1 MRKYLAL
8 CIMIFVGLG
17 MCQAQ
22 KSLEAYYK
30 AGKSSGNLDLKP
42 EVKIDRSGLSVL
54 GSEFADSLE
63 TIYREAVKDVPQIT
77 KDGFLSNGV
86 GKYFAKKELSE
97 KLDVFELEE
106 YFKYRNS
113 RYYDYSEFFANIDTH
128 IGEAELRAKE
138 SLFFII
144 NEDCRNPRGYER
156 FGNLECW
163 AENVETYIKK
173 KDTITGL
180 RKELVGN
187 N

>member
-1 MRKYLAL
+1 MRKLVTL
-8 CIMIFVGLG
+8 SIMLFVGLG
-17 MCQAQ
+17 MCNAQ

-42 EVKIDRSGLSVL
+42 EVKIDRSGLSIL

-63 TIYREAVKDVPQIT
+63 SIYKTAIDAVPQIT

-86 GKYFAKKELSE
+86 GKYFAKKELAE
-97 KLDVFELEE
+97 KLDVYELEE

-138 SLFFII
+138 SLFYII
-144 NEDCRNPRGYER
+144 NEDCRNPLGYER

-163 AENVETYIKK
+163 AENVEAYMKK
-173 KDTITGL
+173 KEIVEDL
-180 RKELVGN
+180 KRELVGK
-187 N
+187 